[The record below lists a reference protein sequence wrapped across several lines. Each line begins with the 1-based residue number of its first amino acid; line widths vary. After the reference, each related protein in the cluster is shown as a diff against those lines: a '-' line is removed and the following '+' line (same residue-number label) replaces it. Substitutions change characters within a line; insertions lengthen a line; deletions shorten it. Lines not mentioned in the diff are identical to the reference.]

1 MSVLSALRS
10 LPICRS
16 VYRED
21 TLPENARPCQRDR
34 ITLGW
39 EERLK
44 ARARRTS
51 DGGLQFGTALQ
62 RGSVLR
68 AGDCLVVEE
77 ARVVVVVAEL
87 EEPVFVITP
96 RTPAEWASCAYHI
109 GNNHQPIMIGDEEI
123 ICPDL
128 PGMEDLLR
136 LHGIECVRAIRRFTP
151 LGQPV
156 DHRHL
161 L

>member
-1 MSVLSALRS
+1 MSAWSGPRAEQAPPLRSRFLEPVGDSLPMSVLSALRS

-68 AGDCLVVEE
+68 AGD
-77 ARVVVVVAEL
+77 
-87 EEPVFVITP
+87 
-96 RTPAEWASCAYHI
+96 
-109 GNNHQPIMIGDEEI
+109 
-123 ICPDL
+123 
-128 PGMEDLLR
+128 
-136 LHGIECVRAIRRFTP
+136 
-151 LGQPV
+151 
-156 DHRHL
+156 
-161 L
+161 